1 MGAEVDEERASA
13 LPALAWQPISVV
25 ASLMGTVMLIFSSR
39 LGYFGDELYFIG
51 AGSRPDVNFA
61 DQPPLVPWLAH
72 VMNDLGGG
80 SLVVLRLPSV
90 LMMMAG
96 VVVTALIA
104 RELGGGPGAQL
115 IAAGAFAVSPN
126 FLIGGTLLAT
136 STVDPLLWTVVTWL
150 LVRWV
155 RGRDDKVLLWAGAV
169 TAVGIQAK
177 YLIAVLWVVV
187 LVGVL
192 VAGPRE
198 LLRRP
203 LLWVGAAIPLV
214 TGLPG
219 LIWQANRGWPG
230 LEMVG
235 VVSQDVARFEG
246 GRVGFVVTL
255 LQNSLPIAA
264 GALLFFGLWRV
275 LRSPGLREYR
285 FLGWA
290 VVLLVALVFALGLR
304 MYHVVGLFGV
314 LWAFGAVEVERTGVS
329 RWFRWIPTMPVFLVS
344 AFLAVF
350 VALPWYPESWVK
362 DDDLLNSGRLGW
374 PTVAGAVALAYHQLP
389 PEQAEHTAIVTS
401 VYWQAGALDTF
412 GPDLGLPA
420 PYSPNRGYYYFGAPP
435 DSATSALLVAPDR
448 TMLDGHFDTVTK
460 VADIEVPIGFPQLN
474 KGLSVYLCEGQV
486 EPWSKI
492 WPGLR
497 TMVA

>member
-1 MGAEVDEERASA
+1 MSGAGSVRAVDEGGRAGA
-13 LPALAWQPISVV
+13 LPVFAWQPVSVV

-51 AGSRPDVNFA
+51 AGARLDVNFA
-61 DQPPLVPWLAH
+61 DQPPLVPLLAH

-177 YLIAVLWVVV
+177 YLIVFLWVAV

-192 VAGPRE
+192 IAGPRE

-219 LIWQANRGWPG
+219 LVWQARHGWPG

-235 VVSQDVARFEG
+235 VV
-246 GRVGFVVTL
+246 
-255 LQNSLPIAA
+255 
-264 GALLFFGLWRV
+264 
-275 LRSPGLREYR
+275 
-285 FLGWA
+285 
-290 VVLLVALVFALGLR
+290 
-304 MYHVVGLFGV
+304 
-314 LWAFGAVEVERTGVS
+314 
-329 RWFRWIPTMPVFLVS
+329 
-344 AFLAVF
+344 
-350 VALPWYPESWVK
+350 
-362 DDDLLNSGRLGW
+362 
-374 PTVAGAVALAYHQLP
+374 
-389 PEQAEHTAIVTS
+389 
-401 VYWQAGALDTF
+401 
-412 GPDLGLPA
+412 
-420 PYSPNRGYYYFGAPP
+420 
-435 DSATSALLVAPDR
+435 
-448 TMLDGHFDTVTK
+448 
-460 VADIEVPIGFPQLN
+460 
-474 KGLSVYLCEGQV
+474 
-486 EPWSKI
+486 
-492 WPGLR
+492 
-497 TMVA
+497 